1 MKEHLQQLKGFLN
14 KNAKE
19 MAARKIRL
27 GVTGFSRS
35 GKTVFIGALT
45 QALLA
50 TDPKRRNLAG
60 PLQQFDA
67 YERGF
72 LRSARIRDDINPTLP
87 QFPFR
92 TVRDAMLS
100 HSNHWPE
107 PTTGIASITLELN
120 LDSQHLAGKL
130 LQDKLGLTDLG
141 FGKLLLEIVDFP
153 GEWLVD
159 LPMLGQDYSQWSA
172 QVLQA
177 AGQGVRAQL
186 AKNYHS
192 QLAGLSAQQGADE
205 ALLEQLQQGW
215 TQYLMQAAEHGLTE
229 NQPGRHLRPDKLA
242 QSPVLRFAPLPEHLA
257 QSPLYK
263 RCRERFA
270 TYQQEV
276 IKPFYRDV
284 FSRMDRQLVL
294 VDVLRTLELGEEAFT
309 DMQQS
314 LAKVLTSFD
323 YGKGGLLSW
332 LTGASTTKVLFAAT
346 KADHVT
352 RGDRRNLED
361 LLRNMLAIVD
371 DNNRLRS
378 SAKDWDVMALASV
391 RATEDRATTQEPIRE
406 VLYGQPETE
415 TESAHWDPGG
425 LPLDMPPQW
434 DKVRFKFYRF
444 APLPYPDA
452 LQQGFP
458 AINLGRALEFL
469 IGDKN
474 P

>member
-1 MKEHLQQLKGFLN
+1 MKEHLQQLRGFLN

-19 MAARKIRL
+19 VAARRIRL

-50 TDPKRRNLAG
+50 TDPKRGNLSG

-72 LRSARIRDDINPTLP
+72 LRSARIRDDVNPTLP

-92 TVRDAMLS
+92 AVRDALLDNN
-100 HSNHWPE
+100 NHWPE
-107 PTTGIASITLELN
+107 PTTGISSITLELT
-120 LDSQHLAGKL
+120 LDSQHRAGKV
-130 LQDKLGLTDLG
+130 LQEKLGLTDLG

-159 LPMLGQDYSQWSA
+159 LPMLAQDYAQWSA

-177 AGQGVRAQL
+177 SKTGQREQL
-186 AKNYHS
+186 ARQYHQ
-192 QLAGLSAQQGADE
+192 QLSELTEQQAADE
-205 ALLEQLQQGW
+205 ALLEQLQTTWTSYLQGASE
-215 TQYLMQAAEHGLTE
+215 LGLTE
-229 NQPGRHLRPDKLA
+229 NQPGRHLRPDQLA
-242 QSPVLRFAPLPEHLA
+242 QSPVLRFAPLPEELA
-257 QSPLYK
+257 GSALYQ
-263 RCRERFA
+263 RCKERFA

-276 IKPFYRDV
+276 IKPFYQDV

-294 VDVLRTLELGEEAFT
+294 VDVLRLLELGEEAFT

-314 LAKVLTSFD
+314 LAKVLTNFD

-332 LTGASTTKVLFAAT
+332 LTGVRTTRVLFAAT

-361 LLRNMLAIVD
+361 VLRNMLAIVD

-406 VLYGQPETE
+406 VLYGQPEAE
-415 TESAHWDPGG
+415 TELAHWDPGG
-425 LPLDMPPQW
+425 LPLDMPPHW

-458 AINLGRALEFL
+458 AINLGRAVEFL
-469 IGDKN
+469 IGEGS
-474 P
+474 